1 MQKLVAEQESRRYR
15 PIQSTSFFRLDHS
28 GGKYILSFSNWFI
41 HSFAETPKSTT
52 RTDFIE
58 PEQALLS

>member
-1 MQKLVAEQESRRYR
+1 MQKLVAEQEPRRHK
-15 PIQSTSFFRLDHS
+15 PIHSTSFFRLDHS
-28 GGKYILSFSNWFI
+28 GGKFIFSFSSWFS
-41 HSFAETPKSTT
+41 HLFAETPKSTT